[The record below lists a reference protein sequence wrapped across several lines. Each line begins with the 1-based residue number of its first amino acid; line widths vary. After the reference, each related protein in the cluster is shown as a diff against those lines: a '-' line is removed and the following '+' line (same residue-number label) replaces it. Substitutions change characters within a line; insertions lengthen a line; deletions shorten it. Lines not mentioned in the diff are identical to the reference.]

1 MMEPRMRIDRR
12 EFFIC
17 YLLFAAAITLAA
29 TPVTRIVCGLC
40 EQPDRFVRLQTIA
53 TVSDTVDSERLTHPL
68 VLSPE
73 DWMSLL
79 RELHVQRQGEGI
91 VFLATPGPVVPAFTA
106 EEVSYLSVTLSKAF
120 AEARPNEWVVFGLSG
135 APTQGLTEITTGGAY
150 VKGSSLHF
158 LLANYRKVV
167 TMPSTRQL
175 LWERPLRQD
184 AGPWYDLVAGKYQ
197 TIVRDPNAI
206 SGFFSSAPSEL
217 SIAYQAL
224 LLGDAVKASDSHEN
238 SPMNPSPTHNPQLSI
253 EEQLQV
259 LKRLKEQGLITEED
273 YRTKKQQL
281 LDRF

>member
-1 MMEPRMRIDRR
+1 MRTNCRGSL
-12 EFFIC
+12 IC
-17 YLLFAAAITLAA
+17 SLLLAAAITLGA

-40 EQPDRFVRLQTIA
+40 EQPDRFVRLQAIA
-53 TVSDTVDSERLTHPL
+53 TVSDTVDSEQLTNPL
-68 VLSPE
+68 ILSPE
-73 DWMSLL
+73 DWTSIL
-79 RELHVQRQGEGI
+79 RELHVQRQGEGM
-91 VFLATPGPVVPAFTA
+91 VFLVPPGPVMQAFTA

-120 AEARPNEWVVFGLSG
+120 AQAQPNEWIVFGLSG
-135 APTQGLTEITTGGAY
+135 SSTQGLTEITTGGAY

-184 AGPWYDLVAGKYQ
+184 AGPLYDLVAGKYQ
-197 TIVRDPNAI
+197 TIVRDPNAV

-224 LLGDAVKASDSHEN
+224 LLGDAVKASDSQES
-238 SPMNPSPTHNPQLSI
+238 SPMNPSPIPNPQLSI